1 MGAEAGVEPANRGPE
16 PREFPLFYSASEVM
30 AGSGSA
36 SSLRAEALTFPAPD
50 SALCPPS
57 VLSIVDN
64 AQAVNP

>member
-30 AGSGSA
+30 
-36 SSLRAEALTFPAPD
+36 TDD

-57 VLSIVDN
+57 VLSIVDSG
-64 AQAVNP
+64 QSVNPLNALCEPVQTP